1 MMQKWFDWALIKAKG
16 GQVFWLNFIFKRI
29 LPFNAPH
36 GIRILELNEEGVK
49 VRLPSKRANRNHLKG
64 MHACAIATACEFCSG
79 LAVLSKFQMNSYRLI
94 MNRLE
99 VDYLRR
105 AAPGDCLARAEVSND
120 LKDQIL
126 RMIEQD
132 EKGAARFQMV
142 STLYDSNGEAV
153 AIATVHWHVKSWDR
167 VQFKPTA

>member
-1 MMQKWFDWALIKAKG
+1 MMQKWFDWALFKAKG
-16 GQVFWLNFIFKRI
+16 GQVFWLNVIFKRI

-79 LAVLSKFQMNSYRLI
+79 LAVLAQFEMKDYRLI

-105 AAPGDCLARAEVSND
+105 PVKGGCVAKADISPNLREEV
-120 LKDQIL
+120 QQ
-126 RMIEQD
+126 MISSSSD
-132 EKGAARFQMV
+132 GAARFVMPSV
-142 STLYDSNGEAV
+142 LLDASGETV
-153 AIATVHWHVKSWDR
+153 ARATVHWHVKAWND
-167 VQFKPTA
+167 VKYKPTA